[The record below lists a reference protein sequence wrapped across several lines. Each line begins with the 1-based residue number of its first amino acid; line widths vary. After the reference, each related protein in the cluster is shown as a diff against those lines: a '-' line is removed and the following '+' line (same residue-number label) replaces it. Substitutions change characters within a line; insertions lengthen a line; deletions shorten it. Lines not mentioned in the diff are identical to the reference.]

1 MQLVIREEIGNVF
14 RSFGI
19 SDVQAIIKNEAI
31 MLLLSKES
39 KYQAEYDSFKN
50 KYNSEFEAFKQKIE
64 ASGKEDFEVE
74 DDLMDWEFAH
84 NALKNIK
91 KQKRLLIA

>member
-14 RSFGI
+14 KSFGI
-19 SDVQAIIKNEAI
+19 SDVQSIIKNEAI

-50 KYNSEFEAFKQKIE
+50 RYNSEFAAFKQKIE

-74 DDLMDWEFAH
+74 DDLMDWEFAD
-84 NALKNIK
+84 NALKNIG